1 MDNLDYFHKMKVLP
15 FVIPKSPSENLV
27 FQVDEEI
34 RFYDKLHQHEEI
46 QISYIERGTGKLVFM
61 DGIHPYSSN
70 DLFVIGSAIPHLFKS
85 EDSGKTPSKMY
96 TLFFTMDSFGDNFF
110 RLLELQ
116 DIRMFFDKA
125 QHGFRVLEEQKEL
138 GQFIKGMEPKNRF
151 DRFLGLLQL
160 LSKLCG
166 LPSQA
171 LSLSATT
178 KVRSLDEGERLQRIF
193 DLVIQNFHRPIP
205 LEEVA
210 SISHM
215 TKNSFCRFFKK
226 HTNQSFFD
234 FLISYRVEHACQQLA
249 QSKNDTIMNIAEGCG
264 FQSQSNF
271 NRRFKEIKG
280 VTPTEY
286 RKSIR

>member
-1 MDNLDYFHKMKVLP
+1 MKVLP

-61 DGIHPYSSN
+61 DGIHQYSSN

-85 EDSGKTPSKMY
+85 EDIGKTPSKMY
-96 TLFFTMDSFGDNFF
+96 TLFFTRYSFGENFF
-110 RLLELQ
+110 HLLELQ
-116 DIRMFFDKA
+116 DVRLFFDKA
-125 QHGFRVLEEQKEL
+125 QHGFRVLEQQKEL
-138 GQFIKGMEPKNRF
+138 GQFIKGMEHKNRF

-160 LSKLCG
+160 LSKLCDFT
-166 LPSQA
+166 SEA
-171 LSLSATT
+171 LSLTATG

-210 SISHM
+210 SLSHM

-226 HTNQSFFD
+226 HTNKSFFD
-234 FLISYRVEHACQQLA
+234 FLISYRVEHACLEMTK
-249 QSKNDTIMNIAEGCG
+249 SKTHSIMEIAERCG

-271 NRRFKEIKG
+271 NRRFKELKG
-280 VTPTEY
+280 MTPTTY
-286 RKSIR
+286 RSTIP